1 MRRWI
6 ERIVVG
12 GALFFMT
19 GCSEPPV
26 KEHDQAV
33 SAIAAARTAGAP
45 DYAADEFTAA
55 EASLKRYDEFVTQ
68 RDYKQALGAAID
80 SRDRAFESA
89 KTAATR
95 QQVLR
100 VEATQLLSALDA
112 ALVATD
118 AQLKTARPRTM
129 AKAVDKLRQ
138 TRKAATTAMQ
148 EARTHVESGLLLK
161 AVQRLT
167 DATAA
172 VKRDS
177 AALEEAARKPKK

>member
-1 MRRWI
+1 
-6 ERIVVG
+6 
-12 GALFFMT
+12 MT

-33 SAIAAARTAGAP
+33 AAIAAARTAGAP
-45 DYAADEFTAA
+45 DYATDEFAAA

-89 KTAATR
+89 KAAATR
-95 QQVLR
+95 QQTLR
-100 VEATQLLSALDA
+100 SEATQLLSALEA

-118 AQLKTARPRTM
+118 AQLKTPRPRAL
-129 AKAVDKLRQ
+129 AKPVDKLRQ
-138 TRKAATTAMQ
+138 TRKTAASAMQ
-148 EARTHVESGLLLK
+148 EARAQLESGMLLK